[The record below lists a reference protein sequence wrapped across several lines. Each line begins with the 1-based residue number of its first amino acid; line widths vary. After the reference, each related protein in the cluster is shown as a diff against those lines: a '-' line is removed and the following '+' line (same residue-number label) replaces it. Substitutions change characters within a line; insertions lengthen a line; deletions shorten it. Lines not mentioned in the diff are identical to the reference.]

1 METLRTNFPN
11 RLNERLKNLISG
23 TPIGTNFNTIG
34 RSG

>member
-11 RLNERLKNLISG
+11 GLNERLKNLISG